1 VEHERLYTLGEAFP
15 IAPPSPADRSA
26 WVDFALE
33 NNLQLKASRL
43 SETAAQQTA
52 KSKRLEHAPTITGS
66 FSNSDFDTDG
76 TSRQDSVFNVPPRS
90 QREQDVIRL
99 RVQMPLFAGGAISA
113 NRRRASEQ
121 FNAARESR
129 IALQRNTIA
138 QTRSLHMTVM
148 SDVSRVQARA
158 QAIVSSQSALDA
170 TQAGYEVGTRN
181 VVDVLNAQNALYA
194 AKRDYANSRYDYVI
208 NQLRLKQQAGLLSP
222 QDVLDLDRH
231 LDAPGAVTQSTQ

>member
-1 VEHERLYTLGEAFP
+1 
-15 IAPPSPADRSA
+15 
-26 WVDFALE
+26 
-33 NNLQLKASRL
+33 
-43 SETAAQQTA
+43 
-52 KSKRLEHAPTITGS
+52 
-66 FSNSDFDTDG
+66 
-76 TSRQDSVFNVPPRS
+76 
-90 QREQDVIRL
+90 
-99 RVQMPLFAGGAISA
+99 
-113 NRRRASEQ
+113 
-121 FNAARESR
+121 
-129 IALQRNTIA
+129 
-138 QTRSLHMTVM
+138 
-148 SDVSRVQARA
+148 VQARA